1 MNERLQPR
9 AAQQLGA
16 QHPMRGDRHPIRP
29 AAPFSLSRWF
39 TTVGLLSILL
49 LAVSGAWLL
58 SRLFED
64 RMLLQEGRLTMQFVQ
79 GIIDVEGAA
88 TYFER
93 PQPEHGGYME
103 QLLAHIA
110 RSPDVLRTNLYSR
123 ERRVIWSSDPSLT
136 GRSFAGEAN
145 AELDAALSGHLEI
158 HEEEAGEEKGD
169 KAEHSNL
176 PAEED
181 YFIEL
186 YVPVWDAARRGVVG
200 AVELYR
206 APGLLRETI
215 SSGVRLIWAGAIG
228 AAILLYVA
236 VLPLVRRADAMI
248 REQQDRI
255 VETETLAAM
264 GDLGS
269 AVAHGIR
276 NPLAVIRTAAEIVKE
291 GAAGGSGRE
300 AAAEIVEQVDRLEH
314 WVRELL
320 TYVHLPAG
328 EQQLVDL
335 EAVARGSLEQF
346 AAEMRRRGIE
356 ATVEFDRGLAP
367 VRGDA
372 ILLGQVFRSVV
383 ANAVEAMTGSG
394 RLTLRGTARGPGTV
408 GVQIRDTGAGMS
420 AEQLARALK
429 PFHTTKAQGLGVG
442 LPLARRIVER
452 IGGRIA
458 LASRLGAGTTVELTL
473 PAARP

>member
-1 MNERLQPR
+1 
-9 AAQQLGA
+9 
-16 QHPMRGDRHPIRP
+16 
-29 AAPFSLSRWF
+29 
-39 TTVGLLSILL
+39 
-49 LAVSGAWLL
+49 
-58 SRLFED
+58 
-64 RMLLQEGRLTMQFVQ
+64 
-79 GIIDVEGAA
+79 
-88 TYFER
+88 
-93 PQPEHGGYME
+93 
-103 QLLAHIA
+103 
-110 RSPDVLRTNLYSR
+110 
-123 ERRVIWSSDPSLT
+123 
-136 GRSFAGEAN
+136 
-145 AELDAALSGHLEI
+145 
-158 HEEEAGEEKGD
+158 
-169 KAEHSNL
+169 
-176 PAEED
+176 
-181 YFIEL
+181 
-186 YVPVWDAARRGVVG
+186 
-200 AVELYR
+200 
-206 APGLLRETI
+206 
-215 SSGVRLIWAGAIG
+215 VRLIWAGAIG

-458 LASRLGAGTTVELTL
+458 LASRLGEGTTVELTL